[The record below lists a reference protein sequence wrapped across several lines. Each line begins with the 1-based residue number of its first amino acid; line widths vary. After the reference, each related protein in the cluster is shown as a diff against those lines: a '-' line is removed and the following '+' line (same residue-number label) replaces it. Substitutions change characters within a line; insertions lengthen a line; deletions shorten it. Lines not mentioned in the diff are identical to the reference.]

1 MKLVILEY
9 LSMLKESGEL
19 DLLLPDLLL
28 NMGIIPLSKAQVG
41 VRQYGVDVAAVG
53 SDPDDNNTNKLFL
66 FTIKQGDFSRKNW
79 DNTNT
84 LQYIRPSLNEII
96 DVYIPKYIN
105 EEHKSLPKKVVVCCN
120 GDLKQEVVLT
130 WDGYKSTNKKANEL
144 EFDLWDGNKLAMLIE
159 KYLIDEYLFPESAQ
173 KHLRK
178 TIALADQNE
187 NEPRFFYELIEETL
201 FKPDLPKIKDKNVVP
216 QRQKALCLLNLSL
229 NIVFYW
235 CQEDNNLKPALLC
248 AERTI
253 LRTWDWMRQNN
264 LFDCKKTSEKFN
276 QLFFTYLK
284 VINAYAIKLQPHCF
298 VTDGL
303 FGYGVDNLEYPLR
316 TFEVIGILG
325 EVGMAFYCLAQSI
338 ENEEIGEQ
346 YRNGIQ
352 AVAKML
358 VALIENNPPA
368 LMPRYDGHAI
378 DIALGLL
385 TLNAAGYKEEAANWL
400 KEISGHIIYAYNIG
414 KYFPIASDS
423 YEELIAM
430 EFDQAPPKEK
440 LMELSTLIPMLAGWY
455 AILDLSDEYR
465 IFQEAIATTFPNT
478 NLQLWFPDENTDSH
492 LYSSNA
498 GYAGGFT
505 VSTIQL
511 PQTLDDLRTNLIC
524 LSEKQQPLN
533 TLSCINRKF
542 SILGLI
548 SSRHFRTPVI
558 PAYWL
563 SLASSRIS
571 NE

>member
-1 MKLVILEY
+1 MKLVIREY

-79 DNTNT
+79 DNDTP
-84 LQYIRPSLNEII
+84 QAIRPSLNEII

-120 GDLKQEVVLT
+120 GDLKQEVGHN
-130 WDGYKSTNKKANEL
+130 WEGYKSTNKKANEL
-144 EFDLWDGNKLAMLIE
+144 EFDLWDGNKLTVLIE

-201 FKPDLPKIKDKNVVP
+201 FKPDLPKIKDKNVVR
-216 QRQKALCLLNLSL
+216 QQQKALCLLNLSL

-284 VINAYAIKLQPHCF
+284 VISAYAIKLQPHCF

-325 EVGMAFYCLAQSI
+325 EVGMAFYYLAQSI
-338 ENEEIGEQ
+338 ENEEIGDQ
-346 YRNGIQ
+346 YPKRMQ
-352 AVAKML
+352 EVAKML

-430 EFDQAPPKEK
+430 EFNQAPPKEK

-478 NLQLWFPDENTDSH
+478 NLQLWFPDQNTDSH

-511 PQTLDDLRTNLIC
+511 PQTLDALRTNLIC

-533 TLSCINRKF
+533 PHSAD
-542 SILGLI
+542 
-548 SSRHFRTPVI
+548 V
-558 PAYWL
+558 
-563 SLASSRIS
+563 
-571 NE
+571 